1 MSHFYALMPDNTVK
15 YISLRAEIVDDVQA
29 LFRRA
34 YTILKPAG
42 IEECRFDGNI
52 VCRNG
57 ENITFVDYILPDDFH
72 RIPNNQADMS
82 EFIITE
88 DSPKSIFV
96 YDDGKYYFQIFNK
109 KNLLKRKTILRIE
122 QGNTFAKMN
131 EEAFV
136 IEDKIQAIYENGKL
150 YFQSYTSANHIFSL
164 MDFVTEATDEDIEV
178 FGNNDGINVDI
189 NNIKDIANVKTR
201 RLIKL
206 LASSRNVDA
215 FMSKKANTR
224 KKLIKQYGI
233 KAEFDEHDKLIL
245 PTNNVGDLNR
255 VLEFFNEDIFE
266 GVITNTLFRSN
277 SKRKD
282 TA

>member
-1 MSHFYALMPDNTVK
+1 MSHFYALMPNNTVK
-15 YISLRAEIVDDVQA
+15 YISLSEDIVGDIQTI
-29 LFRRA
+29 FRSA
-34 YTILKPAG
+34 YEILKPDG

-57 ENITFVDYILPDDFH
+57 ENITFVDYILPEDFN
-72 RIPNNQADMS
+72 RIPNNQADIS
-82 EFIITE
+82 EFVITE
-88 DSPKSIFV
+88 DLPKSIFL
-96 YDDGKYYFQIFNK
+96 YDNGKYYFQIFNK

-122 QGNTFAKMN
+122 HGNTFAKMN
-131 EEAFV
+131 EDVFV

-150 YFQSYTSANHIFSL
+150 YFQSYTSANQIFSL
-164 MDFVTEATDEDIEV
+164 MNFVTEATDEDIEV
-178 FGNNDGINVDI
+178 FGNSDGINVDI

-206 LASSRNVDA
+206 LASSRNVNT
-215 FMSKKANTR
+215 FMSKKASTR

-233 KAEFDEHDKLIL
+233 KAEFNENDELIL
-245 PTNNVGDLNR
+245 PTNNIGDLNR
-255 VLEFFNEDIFE
+255 VLEFLNEDIFA

-277 SKRKD
+277 SKRRD